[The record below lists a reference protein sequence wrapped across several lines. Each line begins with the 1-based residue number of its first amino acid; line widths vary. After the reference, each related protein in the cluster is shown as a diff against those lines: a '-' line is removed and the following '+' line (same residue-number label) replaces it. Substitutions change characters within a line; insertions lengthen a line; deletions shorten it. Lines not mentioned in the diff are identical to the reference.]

1 MTLFV
6 IKETFFESRRVRRI
20 HQLQFKLQEG
30 IRPGIMS
37 VATCSKLKSVDI
49 FESEKNFLSSEMK
62 KSITENNL
70 PLPNGQYFAVSIFHE
85 VEKNL
90 FKPFQRS
97 REKKWS
103 CQ

>member
-37 VATCSKLKSVDI
+37 AY
-49 FESEKNFLSSEMK
+49 
-62 KSITENNL
+62 ITLDHLGRVSNL
-70 PLPNGQYFAVSIFHE
+70 HD
-85 VEKNL
+85 
-90 FKPFQRS
+90 S
-97 REKKWS
+97 REWTREAET
-103 CQ
+103 QTLNDHGYEDVDH

>member
-37 VATCSKLKSVDI
+37 DPGVAEKSMNLY
-49 FESEKNFLSSEMK
+49 SLS
-62 KSITENNL
+62 
-70 PLPNGQYFAVSIFHE
+70 
-85 VEKNL
+85 L
-90 FKPFQRS
+90 FSVGHMIWQATATFDG
-97 REKKWS
+97 
-103 CQ
+103 